1 MEINPDPASIEERVR
16 SSVAGVIECNLAT
29 EEVFGKGVLKEE
41 VDVLICSLVFDVV
54 CTEPGQLEVVMRRA
68 MKSMSREGLM
78 VVQGSLGEE
87 RYCVGSAVFPV
98 LNIDQDTLF
107 TVFQNLSLEVVRWET
122 TVRCSTH
129 YFTVLR
135 RK

>member
-54 CTEPGQLEVVMRRA
+54 CTEPGQLEVVMRRNGVYPSCLCLCMCVSLFKKTAA
-68 MKSMSREGLM
+68 MGFR
-78 VVQGSLGEE
+78 V
-87 RYCVGSAVFPV
+87 
-98 LNIDQDTLF
+98 
-107 TVFQNLSLEVVRWET
+107 
-122 TVRCSTH
+122 
-129 YFTVLR
+129 
-135 RK
+135 